1 MSAVEFSF
9 QAPAALLSMN
19 DRHHWR
25 KRAELVKAWR
35 NGAWAAAHD
44 ADLGYFG
51 AGRVRDVRC
60 EVAVTLTVRDRRR
73 RDPHNYYPTVKAI
86 IDGLVDAGGWPD
98 DTPEWVTT
106 REPVLRVGSDRLVI
120 VRLTPVAALAET
132 AAPEGEVAS

>member
-9 QAPAALLSMN
+9 QAPAPLLSMN

-35 NGAWAAAHD
+35 EAAYY
-44 ADLGYFG
+44 GWWQPPSPRPG
-51 AGRVRDVRC
+51 CRC

-86 IDGLVDAGGWPD
+86 IDGLVDAGVWPD

-120 VRLTPVAALAET
+120 VRLTPAALRESADTQE
-132 AAPEGEVAS
+132 ANP